1 MSTFNNNF
9 QRSGMYPSY
18 QNTQNYGFG
27 NNYGYQPPIST
38 NVIYVTSL
46 DEALIKTTACNSDI
60 IYFHQDQD
68 EFYRVKVDANGRK
81 SYMIFNYMS
90 PNQNDGAPVTRA
102 EYLSLVERINALEGA
117 GRDVKT
123 DG

>member
-9 QRSGMYPSY
+9 QRSGMYPGY
-18 QNTQNYGFG
+18 QNPQNYGFG

-68 EFYRVKVDANGRK
+68 
-81 SYMIFNYMS
+81 
-90 PNQNDGAPVTRA
+90 
-102 EYLSLVERINALEGA
+102 
-117 GRDVKT
+117 
-123 DG
+123 